1 MDKNVQ
7 KQASLIGHGGKMSF
21 SSNIKEELSKV
32 NNLKNK
38 EVLEAE
44 FLGYILTGNTSN
56 NSEFLEFVTENEFNI
71 ERFYRILFNL
81 GIEYEPSSRGKVFIA
96 TIYKNKTVQEY
107 MKLKINTDTEI
118 RKAIVK
124 GTFLGAGSV
133 TDPNKQ
139 YHLEIIFQEK
149 NNAEYILN
157 ICNSFG
163 VTLKLLENKEKIH
176 LYIKDGEEI
185 SKFLALLGSNK
196 GVLAF
201 EDVRVTK
208 EIKNNIN
215 RLVNCETANLNKI
228 VNASVNQVND
238 IKLIQKLKKFDELP
252 DYLKEIA
259 VLRIE
264 NPDASLKLLGEM
276 LEKTIGKSGVKHI
289 LQKINEIAE
298 ELKERK

>member
-1 MDKNVQ
+1 
-7 KQASLIGHGGKMSF
+7 MSF

-238 IKLIQKLKKFDELP
+238 IKLIQKLKRFDELP

-276 LEKTIGKSGVKHI
+276 LEKPIGKSGVNHR
-289 LQKINEIAE
+289 LQKIHEIAE